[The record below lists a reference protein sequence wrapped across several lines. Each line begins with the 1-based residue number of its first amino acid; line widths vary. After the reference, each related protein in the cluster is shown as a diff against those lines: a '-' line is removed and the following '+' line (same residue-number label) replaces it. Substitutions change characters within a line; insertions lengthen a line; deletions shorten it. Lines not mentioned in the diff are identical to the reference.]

1 MIIFARYIDFY
12 FLVKTNTPLVST
24 RGFFVDLVIDNLKRI
39 KMSDLLE
46 TIERTEDGGF
56 VIELRNENGDLLAVG
71 NGDSYESAIEDAK
84 SKL

>member
-1 MIIFARYIDFY
+1 
-12 FLVKTNTPLVST
+12 
-24 RGFFVDLVIDNLKRI
+24 
-39 KMSDLLE
+39 MSDLLE

-71 NGDSYESAIEDAK
+71 NGDSYGSAIEDAK

>member
-1 MIIFARYIDFY
+1 LIFISWSKQIPPL
-12 FLVKTNTPLVST
+12 FLLG
-24 RGFFVDLVIDNLKRI
+24 GFFVDLVIDNIKRI

-56 VIELRNENGDLLAVG
+56 VVELRNENGDLLAVG